1 MGEAVRLKTEA
12 WVAEEGLLKW
22 VGGEVVEVRLKMVA
36 LEVGEEE
43 EEAQ

>member
-1 MGEAVRLKTEA
+1 MGEVVRLKTEA
-12 WVAEEGLLKW
+12 WVAEVGLLRW
-22 VGGEVVEVRLKMVA
+22 VGGEAEEALQKMVA